1 MTHRMTVR
9 VYYEDTDM
17 AGVVYYANYLKFI
30 ERGRS
35 EWVRSLGI
43 DQLRLK
49 EEQGIVFPV
58 RRVEADYLAPAR
70 LDDLLEVVI
79 TPVESTASRL
89 VLLQEVFRGAVRLFS
104 ARVTLV
110 AVGAD
115 FRPTRMPEALKV
127 TAAS

>member
-43 DQLRLK
+43 DQVKLK
-49 EEQGIVFPV
+49 DEQGIVFPV
-58 RRVEADYLAPAR
+58 RRVEADYFAPAR
-70 LDDLLEVVI
+70 LDDLLEVAS
-79 TPVESTASRL
+79 TPVESSASRL
-89 VLLQEVFRGAVRLFS
+89 VLLQEVFRGETRLFS
-104 ARVTLV
+104 AKVTLV

-115 FRPTRMPEALKV
+115 FRPTRLPEALKV
-127 TAAS
+127 TAAP

>member
-43 DQLRLK
+43 DQVKLK
-49 EEQGIVFPV
+49 DEQGIVFPV
-58 RRVEADYLAPAR
+58 RRVEADYFAPAR
-70 LDDLLEVVI
+70 LDDLLEVAS
-79 TPVESTASRL
+79 TPVESSASRL
-89 VLLQEVFRGAVRLFS
+89 VLLQEVFRGETRLFS

-115 FRPTRMPEALKV
+115 FRPTRLPEALKV
-127 TAAS
+127 TAAP

>member
-43 DQLRLK
+43 DQVKLK

-70 LDDLLEVVI
+70 LDDLLEVVS
-79 TPVESTASRL
+79 TPVESSASRL
-89 VLLQEVFRGAVRLFS
+89 VLLQEVFRGETRLFS
-104 ARVTLV
+104 AKVTLV
-110 AVGAD
+110 AVGPD
-115 FRPTRMPEALKV
+115 FRPTRLPLALKV
-127 TAAS
+127 TAAP

>member
-43 DQLRLK
+43 DQVKLK
-49 EEQGIVFPV
+49 AEQGIVFPV
-58 RRVEADYLAPAR
+58 RRVEADYFAPAR
-70 LDDLLEVVI
+70 LDDLLEVVS
-79 TPVESTASRL
+79 TPVESSASRL
-89 VLLQEVFRGAVRLFS
+89 VLLQEVFRAETRLFS
-104 ARVTLV
+104 AKVTLV

-115 FRPTRMPEALKV
+115 FRPRRLPDALKV
-127 TAAS
+127 MAAP

>member
-35 EWVRSLGI
+35 EWVRGLGI
-43 DQLRLK
+43 DQVRLK
-49 EEQGIVFPV
+49 AEQGIVFPV
-58 RRVEADYLAPAR
+58 RRVEADYFAPAY
-70 LDDLLEVVI
+70 LDDLLEVVS
-79 TPVESTASRL
+79 TPVDSTASRL
-89 VLLQEVFRGAVRLFS
+89 VLLQEVFRNGTRLFS
-104 ARVTLV
+104 AKVTLV

-115 FRPTRMPEALKV
+115 FRPTRLPAVLRVAAEA
-127 TAAS
+127 

>member
-35 EWVRSLGI
+35 DWVRSLGI
-43 DQLRLK
+43 DQVKLK

-70 LDDLLEVVI
+70 LDDLLEVVS

>member
-43 DQLRLK
+43 DQVKLK
-49 EEQGIVFPV
+49 DEQGIVFPV
-58 RRVEADYLAPAR
+58 RRVEADYFAPAR
-70 LDDLLEVVI
+70 LDDLLEVVS
-79 TPVESTASRL
+79 TPVESSASRL
-89 VLLQEVFRGAVRLFS
+89 VLLQEVFRGETRLFS
-104 ARVTLV
+104 AKVTLV

-115 FRPTRMPEALKV
+115 FRPTRLPEALKV
-127 TAAS
+127 TAAP

>member
-43 DQLRLK
+43 DQVKLK

-58 RRVEADYLAPAR
+58 RRVEADYFAPAR
-70 LDDLLEVVI
+70 LDDLLEVAS
-79 TPVESTASRL
+79 TPVESSASRL
-89 VLLQEVFRGAVRLFS
+89 VLLQEVFRGETRLFS
-104 ARVTLV
+104 AKVTLV

-115 FRPTRMPEALKV
+115 FRPTRLPEALKV
-127 TAAS
+127 TAAP